1 MTASLVA
8 AVAPLS
14 QVLGRE
20 YEESCPGVD
29 IAGVA
34 SSDGLI
40 VRLHDRVV
48 VGAIGV
54 EAHGAATLRPRCRI
68 DEVGI

>member
-1 MTASLVA
+1 MTASLLA

-14 QVLGRE
+14 QVRGRE
-20 YEESCPGVD
+20 HEEACPWVD
-29 IAGVA
+29 VAGVA

-40 VRLHDRVV
+40 VRRHDRVV

-54 EAHGAATLRPRCRI
+54 EAHGAADARPPCDI
-68 DEVGI
+68 DRAGI